1 MYIINYKMNN
11 MNNKSITS
19 NNVKPIW
26 RISTFENVNK
36 THLPNIERIQRYIN
50 SRKYQ
55 KKRERI
61 PNKQINISF

>member
-1 MYIINYKMNN
+1 MNNNINNKMNN
-11 MNNKSITS
+11 TRH
-19 NNVKPIW
+19 PAW

-36 THLPNIERIQRYIN
+36 THLPDIERIQRYIN

-61 PNKQINISF
+61 PSIKEINISF